1 MIGVWKGK
9 NGSGDLAK
17 AMTMV
22 QIRDDHLDQIL
33 AVRKSKLR
41 EILEIGWQALV
52 NEFVF
57 QIWSTFMADSYS
69 TFPDF

>member
-9 NGSGDLAK
+9 SGSGDLAK
-17 AMTMV
+17 AMTV
-22 QIRDDHLDQIL
+22 VKIRDDHLDQ
-33 AVRKSKLR
+33 RKSKLR

-69 TFPDF
+69 TFLDF